1 MVFYLDKELEII
13 FEKSQHLLKVAR
25 KNYNDEFYPDSINRS
40 YYAVYHAAK
49 ALLLKKGI
57 TTKTHSG
64 TIHQFGLE
72 YVVNENF
79 DKEIARFFSKLE
91 EDREKADYDYSHV
104 ITKSKAKTNL
114 SDAEKFIDECE
125 KFL

>member
-1 MVFYLDKELEII
+1 MDNEVELI
-13 FEKSQHLLKVAR
+13 FKKSVHLLKVAE
-25 KNYNDEFYPDSINRS
+25 KNYTDEFYPDSINRS

-64 TIHQFGLE
+64 TIHKFGLE
-72 YVVNENF
+72 YVINGDF
-79 DKEIARFFSKLE
+79 DKEIGKFFSKLE
-91 EDREKADYDYSHV
+91 EDREKADYDYLHN
-104 ITKSKAKTNL
+104 ITEAKAKTNL
-114 SDAEKFIDECE
+114 NNAKKFIEECE